1 MKSGYNTEAIFFG
14 FSASLIRVSLLF
26 SRMVFKRKLKKHRE
40 EKSMQHL
47 RLNRN
52 MKAKNKNL
60 MTLEEF
66 KEKNYGKRGTKKRD
80 ELEAGYES
88 FKIGAMILQTRIEMG
103 MTQEQLAEKV
113 GTTKSYIS
121 KIENDIKEARLSTL
135 QKIIEIG
142 FGGKL
147 ELNIRLR

>member
-1 MKSGYNTEAIFFG
+1 
-14 FSASLIRVSLLF
+14 
-26 SRMVFKRKLKKHRE
+26 
-40 EKSMQHL
+40 
-47 RLNRN
+47 

-60 MTLEEF
+60 ITLEEF

-80 ELEAGYES
+80 ELEAGYEV
-88 FKIGAMILQTRIEMG
+88 FKIGAMIHQKRIEMG
-103 MTQEQLAEKV
+103 MTQEQLAVKV

-147 ELNIRLR
+147 ELNIRIG

>member
-1 MKSGYNTEAIFFG
+1 
-14 FSASLIRVSLLF
+14 
-26 SRMVFKRKLKKHRE
+26 
-40 EKSMQHL
+40 
-47 RLNRN
+47 
-52 MKAKNKNL
+52 MKAKNRNL

-88 FKIGAMILQTRIEMG
+88 FKIGAMIHQTRIEMG
-103 MTQEQLAEKV
+103 MTQEQLADKV